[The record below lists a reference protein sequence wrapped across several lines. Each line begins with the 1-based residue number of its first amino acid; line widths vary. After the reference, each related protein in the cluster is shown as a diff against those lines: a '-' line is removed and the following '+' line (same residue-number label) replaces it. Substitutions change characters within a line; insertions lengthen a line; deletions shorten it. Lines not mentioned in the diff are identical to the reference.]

1 MWLLYA
7 FLSALTASLVAIFG
21 KLGLKGIDPTLAT
34 TIRSIIMAGFLVL
47 TSLFLKKFNGFSF
60 DSFSSRDW
68 TLIILSGIAGALSW
82 LFYFFALRSVD
93 ASKVVAVDR
102 MSIVFVVLLA
112 AIFLGETLGWKSV
125 LGALLMVAGA
135 IMISL

>member
-82 LFYFFALRSVD
+82 LFYFFALRSAD

-112 AIFLGETLGWKSV
+112 AIFLEETLGWKSV